1 MIFTSLFF
9 QGERGRTVGFFLRRF
24 VDFFESLFSV
34 CGPSY
39 FEIVHSIF
47 FSFFLVFFL
56 CRVTMEKL

>member
-47 FSFFLVFFL
+47 FLSFLFFSF
-56 CRVTMEKL
+56 VG

>member
-39 FEIVHSIF
+39 FEIVYSIF
-47 FSFFLVFFL
+47 FLSCFFPL
-56 CRVTMEKL
+56 